1 MQSDTQVLLQ
11 VHSITK
17 QIEYKGTVVE
27 LTETISH
34 LPAGSQ
40 LLFSS
45 ATFERMFGRLHEI
58 RLPADLTKS
67 RCSRREVSPSKVLE
81 VGSERHG
88 NMSALPGK
96 RRPEAEAPRGIVQ
109 SLPLLAPT
117 ERAFCRACW

>member
-17 QIEYKGTVVE
+17 QIEYKGAVVE

-45 ATFERMFGRLHEI
+45 ATFEKLFGRLHEVK
-58 RLPADLTKS
+58 LPADPTNK
-67 RCSRREVSPSKVLE
+67 RCSLQQKASSKKGLPDLEVS
-81 VGSERHG
+81 SET
-88 NMSALPGK
+88 MATCLLDSGK
-96 RRPEAEAPRGIVQ
+96 HRPESSSRETILQ
-109 SLPLLAPT
+109 
-117 ERAFCRACW
+117 